1 MSYTFRAQIAKNRR
15 ASAFLCLFMALLLT
29 AVGWAVGY
37 LADPSFGVAGA
48 VLFAVIGVVL
58 WIYVQT
64 SGHKAVLQ
72 ISRARRATHEEDQI
86 LYNVG
91 HEVAI
96 AAGVPLPTLY
106 VIEDSSPNAFATGL
120 DPRDGII
127 CVTTGLLEKL
137 DRDELQGVVAHE
149 MAHIRNNDIRLM
161 TTLALTVG
169 LIVLVRDLIL
179 RGWLRMGGRR
189 GRRGEGNA
197 ILLAL
202 AVALLVLAPIF
213 AVLLHL
219 AVSRQREFLADAT
232 AVQFTRYPDGLARAL
247 EKIASDPDELEA
259 ANKATEHMYIVSP
272 FQKLHERSNLFSTH
286 PPIRERIRRLRA
298 MGIERRHESRTVPP
312 VVQEDRSSS
321 IDDTP

>member
-1 MSYTFRAQIAKNRR
+1 
-15 ASAFLCLFMALLLT
+15 MALLIT
-29 AVGWAVGY
+29 AVGWAVGF
-37 LADPSFGVAGA
+37 LLDPSLGNFGAI
-48 VLFAVIGVVL
+48 LFAFVGVIL
-58 WIYVQT
+58 WAYVQT

-72 ISRARRATHEEDQI
+72 ISRARRATQEEDRM
-86 LYNVG
+86 LTNVG
-91 HEVAI
+91 EEIAI
-96 AAGVPLPTLY
+96 AAGIPLPTLY

-120 DPRDGII
+120 DPRSGII

-169 LIVLVRDLIL
+169 LFVLLRDLFL
-179 RGWLRMGGRR
+179 RGWLRGGGGRNR
-189 GRRGEGNA
+189 KGEGNA

-202 AVALLVLAPIF
+202 AIALVILAPVF

-247 EKIASDPDELEA
+247 EKIANDPDELEA

-272 FQKLHERSNLFSTH
+272 FQKLHDRSNLFSTH

-298 MGIERRHESRTVPP
+298 MGIEKRHEALREPP
-312 VVQEDRSSS
+312 ALQEEPRSATE
-321 IDDTP
+321 DTP